1 MPTVFTID
9 ELADRWKVAY
19 GTIYRMLSEGTLK
32 GFRIGSTWR
41 VPASVVEAFEKGEA

>member
-9 ELADRWKVAY
+9 ELATRWRVSY
-19 GTIYRMLSEGTLK
+19 GLVYKMLTSGTLK

-41 VPASVVEAFEKGEA
+41 VPASVVEAFEKGET